1 MTAKEYLKQTYR
13 LDQRINSKLE
23 QLSALRSLA
32 VKVTALNDGTFKET
46 REIHSREYAIAK
58 MLDMEKELNTEI
70 DTLVD
75 FKSEIMRLIKKIEYT
90 ELQTLLELRYLCF
103 KTWRQISDEM
113 GYSEQHIF
121 RLHGKA
127 LELIE
132 TSDSGEFM

>member
-1 MTAKEYLKQTYR
+1 MTAKEYLKQAYR

-46 REIHSREYAIAK
+46 REIHSREYVITK
-58 MLDMEKELNTEI
+58 MIDMEKELNTEI
-70 DTLVD
+70 DALVD
-75 FKSEIMRLIKKIEYT
+75 FKSEIMRLIKKIADP
-90 ELQTLLELRYLCF
+90 ELQILLEQRYLCF

-121 RLHGKA
+121 RLHARA
-127 LELIE
+127 LELIK
-132 TSDSGEFM
+132 TSNSGEFM